1 MSRFNVELVD
11 GVLRIGFGDEPATND
26 QIVPEAVEKAT
37 KFRDAV
43 AGKLLKI
50 NGAASLPVAVAIT
63 FKLGHMVPAVAVY
76 DPKLK
81 AYVVSITQDPQY
93 KLGQLI
99 PEDESTITPIS

>member
-1 MSRFNVELVD
+1 MSKFNVELIND
-11 GVLRIGFGDEPATND
+11 VLKIGFGDEPATND

-37 KFRDAV
+37 TFRDAV

-63 FKLGHMVPAVAVY
+63 FKLAHMVPAVAVF

-81 AYVVSITQDPQY
+81 AYVVAITQDPQY

-99 PEDESTITPIS
+99 TENESTIASAS